1 MKVFIDCREVINMK
15 PLKRINVLDQQL
27 FVQNYVVK
35 NIELCYYKNLNK
47 MENSIITA
55 IIKIDEREIEIKY
68 REGNFEDSI
77 LEDTKELLI
86 KYSGISSLINRALIE
101 IDNN

>member
-1 MKVFIDCREVINMK
+1 MKVFIDCREVINKK

-47 MENSIITA
+47 IENSIITA